1 MPQVSSIPLIRLQ
14 NISKS
19 FASTPVLKDISLE
32 IVPGEILALLGRSGC
47 GKSTLIKIL
56 VGYHAPSSGKVFFK
70 EQDITKN
77 FTQVREQVGYVTQ
90 DNSFYEKLT
99 VLENMYYYGNL
110 YTVPT
115 KELKERTQNLLKAIK
130 LEHAQNT
137 LAGDIS
143 GGMKRRLDFAISL
156 LHDPTIVVLDEPTT
170 GLDPLLVEEFWK
182 IVTTIVKER
191 HIAVLVSS
199 HLLTEVEQHCSKAA
213 FLKQGHITKLLTI
226 NAKTNLNTAFNE
238 YT

>member
-1 MPQVSSIPLIRLQ
+1 MPTPLAELKNVSKTFSGKQILK
-14 NISKS
+14 NIN
-19 FASTPVLKDISLE
+19 IE
-32 IVPGEILALLGRSGC
+32 IYQGEILALLGRSGC

-56 VGYHAPSSGKVFFK
+56 VGYHQPTTGKIIFEGK
-70 EQDITKN
+70 DITLDFK
-77 FTQVREQVGYVTQ
+77 QVRQHVGYVTQ

-99 VLENMYYYGNL
+99 VKENMYYYGNL
-110 YTVPT
+110 YQVPSP
-115 KELKERTQNLLKAIK
+115 ELKKKTAKLLQDIR
-130 LEHAQNT
+130 LDHAQDT

-170 GLDPLLVEEFWK
+170 GLDPVLIEEFWR

-199 HLLTEVEQHCSKAA
+199 HLLGEVKDHCSKAA
-213 FLKQGHITKLLTI
+213 FMAKGEITHELTI
-226 NAKTNLNTAFNE
+226 NSKTNLQDQFIKHT
-238 YT
+238 